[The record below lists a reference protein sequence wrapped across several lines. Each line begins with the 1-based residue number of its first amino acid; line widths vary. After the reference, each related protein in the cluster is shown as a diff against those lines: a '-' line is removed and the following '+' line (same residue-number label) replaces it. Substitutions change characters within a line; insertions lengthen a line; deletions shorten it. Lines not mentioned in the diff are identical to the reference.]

1 MESESTKPKI
11 VFVKLDHVHGQL
23 LCDDPHVLEAAIKK
37 FSIPVEN
44 YWFMPAYKAGRW
56 DGKIRF
62 INFDG
67 TFYNGIF
74 HRILKYV
81 KNDDIYDVV
90 IDPHYELDKNTDEL
104 KRDFFKVTEETLN
117 SNMVPYVHQFR
128 GALKSLYF
136 GRGICEHVTSSGK
149 SLTISLTVN
158 YLYQK
163 DKNSKILILVPKL
176 DLIEQFAENLV
187 TYGIDSSLIGKF
199 CGYQKDTEQ
208 PFIVSTWQS
217 MHKQKELLKQFNVLI
232 ADECHGLK
240 ADVVRSV
247 TEKMVNANIR
257 LGFTGT
263 MPDSKSDYMLVE
275 GVLGPIIDKVGYT
288 ELQEANQISDID
300 ITVVNINYPESITTK
315 MVFDDFT
322 AEKDFIEG
330 DIKRNKIICKIAH
343 EYTKKDMNV
352 LILVKKIDHSKVLFD
367 ILDEMEV
374 DVEVVTG
381 ETKIT
386 DRNNIRRDVEKTGG
400 TVIVATVGVYSTGV
414 SINRLHTVI
423 FASAGKSKIQT
434 LQSVGRGLRLHTTK
448 KILNLYD
455 FCENLKFSQQH
466 ARKRIKYYETNNF
479 KVRKKDININA

>member
-1 MESESTKPKI
+1 MEGESSKPKI
-11 VFVKLDHVHGQL
+11 VFVKLDHVHGQM
-23 LCDDPHVLEAAIKK
+23 LCDDPRVLEAAIKK

-81 KNDDIYDVV
+81 RNDDIYEVV
-90 IDPHYELDKNTDEL
+90 TDPKYILEKDTDDL
-104 KRDFFKVTEETLN
+104 KTDFFRVTEETLN

-128 GALKSLYF
+128 GALKGLFF

-187 TYGIDSSLIGKF
+187 TYGIDASLIGKF

-217 MHKQKELLKQFNVLI
+217 MHKQKELLKKFNILI
-232 ADECHGLK
+232 VDECHGLR

-247 TEKMVNANIR
+247 TEKMINADIR
-257 LGFTGT
+257 LGYTGT

-275 GVLGPIIDKVGYT
+275 GVLGPVIDKVGYT
-288 ELQEANQISDID
+288 ELQEANQISDIA
-300 ITVVNINYPESITTK
+300 ITVVNISYPESVTK
-315 MVFDDFT
+315 QMLFDDFT

-330 DIKRNKIICKIAH
+330 DKRRNKIICKIAQ
-343 EYTKKDMNV
+343 EYTKIDKNV
-352 LILVKKIDHSKVLFD
+352 LILVKKIDHTKTLFD
-367 ILDEMEV
+367 MLDKMDVNV
-374 DVEVVTG
+374 DIVTG
-381 ETKIT
+381 ETKIS
-386 DRNNIRRDVEKTGG
+386 DRNTIRKDVEKAGG
-400 TVIVATVGVYSTGV
+400 SVIVATVGVYSTGV

-434 LQSVGRGLRLHTTK
+434 LQSVGRGLRLHATK
-448 KILNLYD
+448 KVLNLYD

-479 KVRKKDININA
+479 KVTKKDIAIND